1 MNKKAILFFILT
13 TVQALLFAQC
23 PVEVAITPNPSGAT
37 CKNTTINFTPTP
49 TNGGTNPS
57 YYWMVNGDT
66 VSTASTFS
74 TAVNGAH
81 VELIMI
87 SNSGCALDSAYTSYY
102 INTISLKASYNVIIE
117 ECNQPTADVQITNT
131 NGGTPPYSYTLYTN
145 EGEFS
150 GTDYIKDVAVG
161 SYPLA
166 ITDAEN
172 CKDTTPIE
180 VVPIECPPIIPEEVF
195 TPNEDGYNDTW
206 KIFKI
211 EFYKKN
217 KVFIFDR
224 WGQRVYYKEGYD
236 NADGWDAK
244 YIGTNMPVSTY
255 YYVIELEFDKQE
267 KQVFKGPVSILR

>member
-1 MNKKAILFFILT
+1 MNKKATLFFIFCF
-13 TVQALLFAQC
+13 VQALLFAQC
-23 PVEVAITPNPSGAT
+23 PVEVAITPSPSGAA

-117 ECNQPTADVQITNT
+117 ECNQPTADVQITNI

-150 GTDYIKDVAVG
+150 GTDYIEDVGAS

-172 CKDTTPIE
+172 CKDTTWIE
-180 VVPIECPPIIPEEVF
+180 VVPIECPPIIPEEIF
-195 TPNEDGYNDTW
+195 TPNEDGFNDTFR
-206 KIFKI
+206 INNI
-211 EFYKKN
+211 EFYPKN
-217 KVFIFDR
+217 KVYIFDR
-224 WGQRVYYKEGYD
+224 WGQRVYYKEGYK
-236 NADGWDAK
+236 NTEGWDAK
-244 YIGTNMPVSTY
+244 YLATDMPVSTY
-255 YYVIELEFDKQE
+255 YYIIELEFEKQE
-267 KQVFKGPVSILR
+267 TQVFRGPVSILR